1 MANMSR
7 TVVARN
13 FSIQVVSRILAV
25 LVGLGSIAILTR
37 SLGTQAFGEYT
48 TAITFLQ
55 LFGVIVDFG
64 LTLTLIVMISEQDAD
79 AEKIVGNIFG
89 LRMISGVIIFSIAP
103 IVVLSLPWSDVVK
116 ESVLIGSLAY
126 VLMGGATLLV
136 GVFQRYHAMWRAG
149 LAEILNRVAL
159 LIFIALFAYFK
170 LGVIWMIAASV
181 IANAVWL
188 YSMIHLARPFV
199 HIHFLTD
206 ISIWKKVWARS
217 WPIAVSV
224 FFNLLYLK
232 GDILFLAY
240 FREQTEVGIYGVT
253 YRVLDMLTALPVMFM
268 GILLP
273 IVVNT
278 WSSGNKDEFRAHV
291 ARTFD
296 LFMIAAVPI
305 IIGTQHVAK
314 PLMRLIAGPGYEASG
329 DILKLL
335 IFAVFGVF
343 LGALFGHL
351 VVALNK
357 QKPMTWGYVSV
368 AIVTVVGYF
377 LFIPR
382 FGMWGAAWMTL
393 VSEWL
398 IALITF
404 LVVYKVAHIK
414 LRFSVTAKALTA
426 SFVMFVVLQLLP
438 SFTVLIDIL
447 VAAIVYIAIMI
458 LIKGIRIEDIHA
470 LKTARASLE

>member
-1 MANMSR
+1 MSK
-7 TVVARN
+7 TIIARN
-13 FSIQVVSRILAV
+13 FSIQVISRILAV
-25 LVGLGSIAILTR
+25 FVGLFSIAILTR
-37 SLGTQAFGEYT
+37 TLGTNAFGEYT

-64 LTLTLIVMISEQDAD
+64 LTLTLVVMISEEGAD

-89 LRMISGVIIFSIAP
+89 LRIISGAILFSIAP
-103 IVVLSLPWSDVVK
+103 IAVLSLPWSDAVK
-116 ESVLIGSLAY
+116 EAVLVGSVAY

-149 LAEILNRVAL
+149 LAEIINRLVL
-159 LIFIALFAYFK
+159 LIFIALFAWLE
-170 LGVIWMIAASV
+170 LGVVWMIVASV
-181 IANAVWL
+181 IANAIWL
-188 YSMIHLARPFV
+188 FSMLRLARPFL
-199 HIHFLTD
+199 HIHFLHD
-206 ISIWKKVWARS
+206 WKMWRHVWGRS
-217 WPIAVSV
+217 WPIAVSI

-240 FREQTEVGIYGVT
+240 FRDQTEVGIYGVT
-253 YRVLDMLTALPVMFM
+253 YRILDMLTAFPVMFM

-278 WSSGNKDEFRAHV
+278 WSAGNHDEFRAHV
-291 ARTFD
+291 SRTFD
-296 LFMIAAVPI
+296 FFMIAAIPI
-305 IIGTQHVAK
+305 IIGTQQIAK
-314 PLMRLIAGPGYEASG
+314 PLMRLIAGPGYDASG

-357 QKPMTWGYVSV
+357 QKPMTWGYIGV
-368 AIVTVVGYF
+368 AIVSVVGYF
-377 LFIPR
+377 LFIPK

-393 VSEWL
+393 FSEWL

-404 LVVYKVAHIK
+404 LVVYKVTKVKLHFVVASKAIFASAIMYLF
-414 LRFSVTAKALTA
+414 LRFVPSLSVL
-426 SFVMFVVLQLLP
+426 V
-438 SFTVLIDIL
+438 DIL
-447 VAAIVYIAIMI
+447 IAGILYFAIML
-458 LIKGIRIEDIHA
+458 LIKGIKMEDIRA
-470 LKTARASLE
+470 LKNARSTLE

>member
-1 MANMSR
+1 MSK
-7 TVVARN
+7 TIIARN
-13 FSIQVVSRILAV
+13 FSIQVASRIMAV
-25 LVGLGSIAILTR
+25 LVGLFSIAILTR
-37 SLGTQAFGEYT
+37 TLGTNAFGEYT

-64 LTLTLIVMISEQDAD
+64 LTLTLVVMISEEGAD
-79 AEKIVGNIFG
+79 AERIVGNIFG
-89 LRMISGVIIFSIAP
+89 LRMISGAILFSIAP
-103 IVVLSLPWSDVVK
+103 IAVLSLPWSDVVK
-116 ESVLIGSLAY
+116 EAVLVGSVAY

-149 LAEILNRVAL
+149 LAEILNRLAL
-159 LIFIALFAYFK
+159 LIFIALFAWFK
-170 LGVIWMIAASV
+170 LGVVWMVAASV

-188 YSMIHLARPFV
+188 FSMIRLARPFL
-199 HIHFLTD
+199 HIQFLHD
-206 ISIWKKVWARS
+206 LKMWRNVWGRS

-240 FREQTEVGIYGVT
+240 FRNQTEVGIYGVT

-278 WSSGNKDEFRAHV
+278 WSSGNRDEFRAHV

-296 LFMIAAVPI
+296 LFMIAAIPI
-305 IIGTQHVAK
+305 IIGTQQVAK
-314 PLMRLIAGPGYEASG
+314 PLMRLIAGPGYDAAGE
-329 DILKLL
+329 ILKLL

-368 AIVTVVGYF
+368 AVATVVGYYI
-377 LFIPR
+377 FIPK

-393 VSEWL
+393 FSEWM

-404 LVVYKVAHIK
+404 LVVYKITKVQ
-414 LRFSVTAKALTA
+414 LRFVIAGKAIFASAVMYLFLRFVPSLSVL
-426 SFVMFVVLQLLP
+426 V
-438 SFTVLIDIL
+438 DIL
-447 VAAIVYIAIMI
+447 FAAILYLAIM
-458 LIKGIRIEDIHA
+458 LVIKGIKMEDIRA
-470 LKTARASLE
+470 LKNAQQSIE

>member
-1 MANMSR
+1 MSKAI
-7 TVVARN
+7 VARN
-13 FSIQVVSRILAV
+13 FSIQVISRILAV
-25 LVGLGSIAILTR
+25 FVGLFSIAILTR
-37 SLGTQAFGEYT
+37 SLGTNAFGEYT

-64 LTLTLIVMISEQDAD
+64 LTLTLVVMISEEGAD

-89 LRMISGVIIFSIAP
+89 LRIISGAILFSIAP
-103 IVVLSLPWSDVVK
+103 IAVLSLPWSDAVK
-116 ESVLIGSLAY
+116 EAVLVGSIAY

-149 LAEILNRVAL
+149 LAEILNRLAL
-159 LIFIALFAYFK
+159 LIFVALFAWFE
-170 LGVIWMIAASV
+170 LGVVWMVVASV
-181 IANAVWL
+181 IANAIWL
-188 YSMIHLARPFV
+188 FSMLRLARPFL
-199 HIHFLTD
+199 HIRFLHD
-206 ISIWKKVWARS
+206 WKMWQHVWGRS
-217 WPIAVSV
+217 WPIAVSI

-240 FREQTEVGIYGVT
+240 FRDQTEVGIYGVT
-253 YRVLDMLTALPVMFM
+253 YRILDMLTAFPVMFM

-278 WSSGNKDEFRAHV
+278 WSAGNHDEFRAHV
-291 ARTFD
+291 SRTFD
-296 LFMIAAVPI
+296 FFMITAIPI
-305 IIGTQHVAK
+305 IIGTQQIAK
-314 PLMRLIAGPGYEASG
+314 PLMRLIAGPGYDASG

-357 QKPMTWGYVSV
+357 QKPMTWGYVGV

-377 LFIPR
+377 LFIPK

-393 VSEWL
+393 FSEWL

-404 LVVYKVAHIK
+404 SVVYKVTKVKLHFVVASKAIFASAIMYLF
-414 LRFSVTAKALTA
+414 LRFVPSLSVL
-426 SFVMFVVLQLLP
+426 V
-438 SFTVLIDIL
+438 DIL
-447 VAAIVYIAIMI
+447 IAGILYLAIM
-458 LIKGIRIEDIHA
+458 LLTKGIKMEDVRA
-470 LKTARASLE
+470 LKNARQSIE

>member
-1 MANMSR
+1 M
-7 TVVARN
+7 
-13 FSIQVVSRILAV
+13 F
-25 LVGLGSIAILTR
+25 VGLFSIAILTR
-37 SLGTQAFGEYT
+37 TLGTNAFGEYT

-64 LTLTLIVMISEQDAD
+64 LTLTLVVMISEEGAD

-89 LRMISGVIIFSIAP
+89 LRIISGAILFSIAP
-103 IVVLSLPWSDVVK
+103 IAVLSLPWSDAVK
-116 ESVLIGSLAY
+116 EAVLVGSVAY

-149 LAEILNRVAL
+149 LAEIINRLVL
-159 LIFIALFAYFK
+159 LIFIALFAWLE
-170 LGVIWMIAASV
+170 LGVVWMIVASV
-181 IANAVWL
+181 IANAIWL
-188 YSMIHLARPFV
+188 FSMLRLARPFL
-199 HIHFLTD
+199 HIHFLHD
-206 ISIWKKVWARS
+206 WKMWRHVWGRS
-217 WPIAVSV
+217 WPIAVSI

-240 FREQTEVGIYGVT
+240 FRDQTEVGIYGVT
-253 YRVLDMLTALPVMFM
+253 YRILDMLTAFPVMFM

-278 WSSGNKDEFRAHV
+278 WSAGNHDEFRAHV
-291 ARTFD
+291 SRTFD
-296 LFMIAAVPI
+296 FFMIAAIPI
-305 IIGTQHVAK
+305 IIGTQQIAK
-314 PLMRLIAGPGYEASG
+314 PLMRLIAGPGYDASG

-357 QKPMTWGYVSV
+357 QKPMTWGYIGV
-368 AIVTVVGYF
+368 AIVSVVGYF
-377 LFIPR
+377 LFIPK

-393 VSEWL
+393 FSEWL

-404 LVVYKVAHIK
+404 LVVYKVTKVKLHFVVASKAIFASAIMYLF
-414 LRFSVTAKALTA
+414 LRFVPSLSVL
-426 SFVMFVVLQLLP
+426 V
-438 SFTVLIDIL
+438 DIL
-447 VAAIVYIAIMI
+447 IAGILYFAIML
-458 LIKGIRIEDIHA
+458 LIKGIKMEDIRA
-470 LKTARASLE
+470 LKNARSTLE